1 MALTVSADVSKGLR
15 YMVKNALRERQDAA
29 SQRIVHFGNLRYA
42 AAMKRILV
50 SLLLLLAATMP
61 VRAGDKAWVA
71 LSPIPYGFVVPK
83 EIASH
88 LSTGPLTGSWAGQVQ
103 AAGARAATVVYY
115 QPDVGEK
122 TILFS
127 AYYFPADK
135 WDAAQ
140 KPDEPPPFGEAV
152 FRGDGRVLSVA
163 GPHDVM
169 FDPETP
175 DGKNVIKASEY
186 LQNPASFQ
194 PVE

>member
-1 MALTVSADVSKGLR
+1 
-15 YMVKNALRERQDAA
+15 MVKNALQRANAVRQAT
-29 SQRIVHFGNLRYA
+29 QPIVHLDNLRYA
-42 AAMKRILV
+42 APMKTIVLGV
-50 SLLLLLAATMP
+50 LLMAAATLP
-61 VRAGDKAWVA
+61 ARADDKAWVA
-71 LSPIPYGFVVPK
+71 LAPIPYGFVVPSQ
-83 EIASH
+83 IASH
-88 LSTGPLTGSWAGQVQ
+88 LSTGPLTGSWAAQVQ

-115 QPDVGEK
+115 QPESGDK
-122 TILFS
+122 AILFS

-152 FRGDGRVLSVA
+152 FRGGGRVLSVA

-169 FDPETP
+169 FDPQTP

-186 LQNPASFQ
+186 LQNPDSFQ